1 MFSLSEYRFLTIII
15 FDKLE
20 KISSMV
26 IGDILVMYVGVN
38 NEIKLH
44 SEHRGIY
51 AIVFLHHVDF
61 FSHIL
66 ATPILFPWIYM
77 KILLAMISWK
87 MSNLR

>member
-1 MFSLSEYRFLTIII
+1 
-15 FDKLE
+15 
-20 KISSMV
+20 MV
-26 IGDILVMYVGVN
+26 IGNILVMYVGVN

-44 SEHRGIY
+44 LEHRGIY
-51 AIVFLHHVDF
+51 AIIFLHHVDF
-61 FSHIL
+61 FSHVL